1 MSDTD
6 KRNAARIAAVKT
18 LERLGY
24 TYEGGV
30 EWKPPLG
37 QKRDAFIWL
46 RNAVIEAQTAV
57 RHMAPSFDLAEMHI
71 RCAKPH
77 DLAVV
82 VWSSPSFMQ
91 AVPYHV
97 ANRPMDGGEFELM
110 GVKIRGV
117 VK

>member
-30 EWKPPLG
+30 EWKPPLAK
-37 QKRDAFIWL
+37 QRDHFDALLNGTQVLQYAL
-46 RNAVIEAQTAV
+46 RSMGPGIELQEIVVAADRLHDLSMAIHTSTSFMMIF
-57 RHMAPSFDLAEMHI
+57 RHMAHLPMPIED
-71 RCAKPH
+71 
-77 DLAVV
+77 
-82 VWSSPSFMQ
+82 FM
-91 AVPYHV
+91 
-97 ANRPMDGGEFELM
+97 LM
-110 GVKIRGV
+110 GVRIRGV

>member
-1 MSDTD
+1 MSDID

-37 QKRDAFIWL
+37 KQRDHYEALMNGIQHLQNAL
-46 RNAVIEAQTAV
+46 RSMGPGIELHEVTVATDRLHDLSMAIHTSTSFMMIA
-57 RHMAPSFDLAEMHI
+57 RHMAHLPMPVD
-71 RCAKPH
+71 
-77 DLAVV
+77 D
-82 VWSSPSFMQ
+82 FMI
-91 AVPYHV
+91 
-97 ANRPMDGGEFELM
+97 M
-110 GVKIRGV
+110 GVRIRGV